1 MIPFKSF
8 CQVYAKSTILLLV
21 VFALFPPT
29 AFAQRNA
36 ERHWVDSVMRT
47 LSDEQM
53 AAQLMVVRVPLNL
66 TDSAAEQFA
75 NQLFDRQIGGVCF
88 FAGTASRQ
96 LQLTQRFQRD
106 MPVPLLVCLDA
117 EWGLGMR
124 LKDCFSFPRQ
134 GIFEQLPP
142 SADSLAF
149 FIGREIGIQCRKMG
163 VHVNFAPVVDVNSNP
178 LNPVI
183 GTRAFSADPERV
195 AHLGSLYMRG
205 LQSQGVMAVAKHFP
219 GHGDTKTDSHLELP
233 VLNHTHEYMDTI
245 DLLPFRRLIADGVQ
259 GVMTAHLQVNSYD
272 SLHPSS
278 LSPVLVNDLLRKKM
292 GFNGIVF
299 TDGLDMKGV
308 TNHYSNGKGEVQ
320 ALRAGNDILLL
331 PPDVPQAI
339 QLIASTM
346 KQEPKFRKLVEMRC
360 RRVLRAKY
368 RFLHPSDGF
377 GAIMPT
383 AVPDSEDSLRCQAI
397 LGGMQLYQDPVLDS
411 LVMNGIEKQAY
422 PGCQIL
428 VAQYGNVIFS
438 RSYGN
443 QGYDSTYCPVSDTT
457 IYDLASLTK
466 ITATTIAIMKLVDDG
481 KVSLDEKLSHYL
493 HYLRKTNKKDI
504 TVRQALSHCAR
515 LKAFDNYW
523 QKTDDP
529 DKILKLIAQSPLQQK
544 EGYLYSD
551 LGFILL
557 GDLVKEVSGHSLDKF
572 MERNFYRPLHMR
584 HTTFRPLEHGFDLQN
599 IAPTEVDSLYRREL
613 IHGTVHDPN
622 AYALGEV
629 SGHAGLFSN
638 ANDLF
643 LLMQMLLNGGELDG
657 YRYLSAQVVDE
668 FNSRSYAAKGNR
680 RALGFDKP
688 LIHGKSSHVA
698 PEASQSSFGHTGFT
712 GTMIW
717 VDPQYQLV
725 YIFLSNRVH
734 PSATPNR
741 LAQMNIRTDIQ
752 SRIYQLLVEKQGK

>member
-1 MIPFKSF
+1 MSFLRSIF
-8 CQVYAKSTILLLV
+8 CQAIRSI
-21 VFALFPPT
+21 ALFLFLGFVVSAT
-29 AFAQRNA
+29 FAQSRV

-66 TDSAAEQFA
+66 SDSDAEVFA
-75 NQLFDRQIGGVCF
+75 QQLVDRQIGGVCF
-88 FAGTASRQ
+88 FAGTSPRQ
-96 LQLTQRFQRD
+96 LELTRRFQRD
-106 MPVPLLVCLDA
+106 MQVPLMVCLDA

-124 LKDCFSFPRQ
+124 LRDCFSFPRQ
-134 GIFEQLPP
+134 GVFEKLHP
-142 SADSLAF
+142 DSDTLAY

-183 GTRAFSADPERV
+183 GTRSFSADPNRV

-233 VLNHTHEYMDTI
+233 VLNHTHAYMDTI

-278 LSPVLVNDLLRKKM
+278 LSEVLVSDLLRKKM
-292 GFNGIVF
+292 GFKGIVF

-308 TNHYSNGKGEVQ
+308 TNHYSNGQGELQ

-339 QLIASTM
+339 QLIAATM
-346 KQEPKFRKLVEMRC
+346 KQDSKFRKLVEMRC

-368 RFLHPSDGF
+368 HFLHPIDGL
-377 GAIMPT
+377 GAIQPS
-383 AVPDSEDSLRCQAI
+383 AIPDEADSLRCRAI
-397 LGGMQLYQDPVLDS
+397 VNGIKLYQDSILDA
-411 LVMNGIEKQAY
+411 LVMNGIEKHAY

-428 VAQYGNVIFS
+428 VAQYGNIIFS
-438 RSYGN
+438 RSYGS
-443 QGYDSTYCPVSDTT
+443 QSYDTTFCPVTDST

-466 ITATTIAIMKLVDDG
+466 ITATTIALMKLVDEG
-481 KVSLDEKLSHYL
+481 KVNLDEKLSHYL

-515 LKAFDNYW
+515 LKAYDNYW

-529 DKILKLIAQSPLQQK
+529 DKILKLIAQSPLQSK
-544 EGYLYSD
+544 DGYLYSD

-557 GDLVKEVSGHSLDKF
+557 GDLVREVSGHSLDKF
-572 MERNFYRPLHMR
+572 MQRNFYQPLHMN
-584 HTTFRPLEHGFDLQN
+584 HTAFKPLEHGFDLQN
-599 IAPTEVDSLYRREL
+599 IAPTELDSIFRKEL

-638 ANDLF
+638 ASDLF

-657 YRYLSAQVVDE
+657 HRYLSKEVINT

-688 LIHGKSSHVA
+688 LIHDRSSHVA

-717 VDPQYQLV
+717 VDPQYQLI

-752 SRIYQLLVEKQGK
+752 SRIYQLLVEKQEK